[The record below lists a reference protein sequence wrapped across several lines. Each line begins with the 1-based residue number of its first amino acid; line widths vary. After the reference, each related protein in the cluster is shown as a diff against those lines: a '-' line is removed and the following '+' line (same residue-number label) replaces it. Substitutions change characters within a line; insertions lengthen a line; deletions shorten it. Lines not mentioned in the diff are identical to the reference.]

1 MGYCAQRPRAAP
13 EIGGKDRGVASANN
27 LAFKGEEGVG
37 ERQTGT
43 WETVLASPGLH
54 FHLCVPFLDET
65 AGTDRGGEHLAKAS
79 ANVDTKGRR
88 TGRGIAKRLLRVMLP
103 AGHLRLTRDSDPEWL
118 RECASEP
125 LVRRSRVGVG
135 TQPAVSRVAGPR
147 GCRATSRQH
156 VFTTGPSHA
165 HPHRE
170 PSGLQ
175 ATTQGCKTGW
185 GHFGGTAS
193 NEALRI
199 RSTSSDNAGEEGTHG
214 ELSNSKPSFPT
225 TFWQR
230 MEVWLSQL
238 ANADI
243 KPSQWQWASSFLSC
257 NAPCCDLLTAQWSIK
272 FVSSSSD
279 R

>member
-1 MGYCAQRPRAAP
+1 VSSVWGSAPLHASPPSLVCRPLAP
-13 EIGGKDRGVASANN
+13 SANGISLVGTVQVSKWDTVLRGPERHRR
-27 LAFKGEEGVG
+27 LAGRIEVWPVQTTLRSR
-37 ERQTGT
+37 ERKVWGNGKLAPGKTA
-43 WETVLASPGLH
+43 LASPGLH

-125 LVRRSRVGVG
+125 LVRRSGVGVG

-156 VFTTGPSHA
+156 VFTTGPSHV

-175 ATTQGCKTGW
+175 ATTQGC
-185 GHFGGTAS
+185 
-193 NEALRI
+193 
-199 RSTSSDNAGEEGTHG
+199 
-214 ELSNSKPSFPT
+214 
-225 TFWQR
+225 
-230 MEVWLSQL
+230 
-238 ANADI
+238 
-243 KPSQWQWASSFLSC
+243 
-257 NAPCCDLLTAQWSIK
+257 
-272 FVSSSSD
+272 
-279 R
+279 